1 MEDPIRQG
9 RRMYELGRRLGALG
23 AVAIGSAGGPLAH
36 ALARTAGGGAAL
48 AGGEVRF
55 HDGRCAACAAWLAQ
69 YYRLPASLFLRQQGR
84 EVTAWVLDGR
94 GRLFEP
100 PALPPSAPTRA
111 GEWDLLV
118 GVEQAWA
125 VHRAG
130 RVRRSGP
137 LCAQGPEGLVLAL
150 ERMGYELVPAR
161 PGVPVLRSDREGFSL
176 QEFSSG
182 ETAYDEGSRLLRK
195 PAQGVCTVCLYAV
208 AEPGGAFLDF
218 EIRGERI
225 P

>member
-1 MEDPIRQG
+1 
-9 RRMYELGRRLGALG
+9 MYELGRRLGALG

-176 QEFSSG
+176 QVELDGSSVPLPG
-182 ETAYDEGSRLLRK
+182 EDALAAAAAWIP
-195 PAQGVCTVCLYAV
+195 PAQPLPASQ
-208 AEPGGAFLDF
+208 PGPRL
-218 EIRGERI
+218 I
-225 P
+225 

>member
-23 AVAIGSAGGPLAH
+23 AVAIGSAGGPLAQ
-36 ALARTAGGGAAL
+36 ALARTAGVGAAL

-55 HDGRCAACAAWLAQ
+55 HDGRCAACAAWLAR

-84 EVTAWVLDGR
+84 EVTVWVLDGQ

-100 PALPPSAPTRA
+100 PALPTATPAWT

-125 VHRAG
+125 AHRAG
-130 RVRRSGP
+130 RVHRAGP
-137 LCAQGPEGLVLAL
+137 LCARGPEGLVLAL

-161 PGVPVLRSDREGFSL
+161 PGIPVLRSDREGFSL
-176 QEFSSG
+176 QVELDGSAAPLPG
-182 ETAYDEGSRLLRK
+182 EDALAAAAAWVP
-195 PAQGVCTVCLYAV
+195 PAQLLPASQ
-208 AEPGGAFLDF
+208 PGPRL
-218 EIRGERI
+218 I
-225 P
+225 